1 MTLDRSAG
9 SVGVLTAGEP
19 ELDRSAVIDPHW
31 LQLRGDSLLPTLYMP
46 APMRGS
52 HPVWLRALALLLIGV
67 FMLATVL
74 GVCLTYGPPTG
85 W

>member
-1 MTLDRSAG
+1 MTVGPSARSADL
-9 SVGVLTAGEP
+9 LTAAEP
-19 ELDRSAVIDPHW
+19 PVAPSAVVDPNW
-31 LQLRGDSLLPTLYMP
+31 LRLRGDSLLPSVYMP

-52 HPVWLRALALLLIGV
+52 HSIWLRTMAVVLVSV
-67 FMLATVL
+67 FVLATAL